1 MVLSAR
7 QDQIPPQGQPDQ
19 PDRRAPRGLMPL
31 LMLGNTA
38 MYTLYIGVGGVL
50 LPLQIEQIDEAH
62 KVALLGLVSG
72 VSAVFATLFNP
83 VAGALSDR
91 SGRRNPWILGG
102 GLAAVGAMALLGAVD
117 TVLLVTIAWCVGQAV
132 MNVFQAALTSVVPD
146 RVPLSARGRA
156 SAAVGL
162 GMPIGATIGA
172 LLGSAF
178 ADRVGTGYLV
188 LGAFVAL
195 SAVLFTSLAREK
207 PLPGARSAGA
217 ATERVPLKG
226 QFAAFLGALRHHDF
240 RWAFIGRA
248 LLVLGY
254 FCVFGY
260 QLYILQDHIDLPA
273 GIEPEGAVAI
283 LTPVNALAMAL
294 STVVGGVLSDRL
306 DRRKAFVALSAVIS
320 AVALLIPAVSPTW
333 TAMIVFAALN
343 GLGFGCFMAVDNALV
358 SMILPSAEDAARD
371 LGVLN
376 MAQAGPQI
384 LAPFAASVIV
394 SLCGGGQGGGYTALF
409 IAGAALSLLG
419 ALAVR
424 PIRGVR

>member
-1 MVLSAR
+1 MALSAR
-7 QDQIPPQGQPDQ
+7 QDQIPP
-19 PDRRAPRGLMPL
+19 PDRPAGTPRGLMPL
-31 LMLGNTA
+31 LLVGNTA
-38 MYTLYIGVGGVL
+38 MFTLYIGVGGVL
-50 LPLQIEQIDEAH
+50 LPLQIERIDEAD
-62 KVALLGLVSG
+62 KVAMLGLVSG

-91 SGRRNPWILGG
+91 SGRRNPWILGS
-102 GLAAVGAMALLGAVD
+102 GLAAVGAMALLGGVD

-132 MNVFQAALTSVVPD
+132 VNVFQAALTSVVPD
-146 RVPLSARGRA
+146 RVPLSARGKA

-162 GMPIGATIGA
+162 GMPLGSTIGA

-178 ADRVGTGYLV
+178 ADHIRTGYLV

-195 SAVLFTSLAREK
+195 AAVLFTSFAREK
-207 PLPGARSAGA
+207 PPTTTDRAEKA
-217 ATERVPLKG
+217 PLKR

-260 QLYILQDHIDLPA
+260 QLYILQDHIALPS
-273 GIEPEGAVAI
+273 GISPEGAVAI
-283 LTPVNALAMAL
+283 LTPVNAVAMAL

-306 DRRKAFVALSAVIS
+306 NRRKLFVALSAVIS
-320 AVALLIPAVSPTW
+320 AVALIVPAVSPTW
-333 TAMIVFAALN
+333 PAMIVFAVLN

-409 IAGAALSLLG
+409 IAGAVLSLLG

>member
-1 MVLSAR
+1 MPLSAR
-7 QDQIPPQGQPDQ
+7 QEQAFPS
-19 PDRRAPRGLMPL
+19 DRAARVPRGLMPL

-38 MYTLYIGVGGVL
+38 MFTLYIGVGGVL
-50 LPLQIEQIDEAH
+50 LPLQIEQIDKAD

-102 GLAAVGAMALLGAVD
+102 GLAAVGAMALLGGAG

-162 GMPIGATIGA
+162 GMPIGSTIGA

-178 ADRVGTGYLV
+178 ADRLGTGYLV

-195 SAVLFTSLAREK
+195 SAVLFTSFAREK
-207 PLPGARSAGA
+207 PLPAVARA
-217 ATERVPLKG
+217 EQVPLKR
-226 QFAAFLGALRHHDF
+226 QFAAFLSALRHHDF

-260 QLYILQDHIDLPA
+260 QLYILQDHIVLPP
-273 GIEPEGAVAI
+273 GIEPEAAIAI
-283 LTPVNALAMAL
+283 LAPVNAAAMAL

-306 DRRKAFVALSAVIS
+306 DRRKLFVALSAVIS
-320 AVALLIPAVSPTW
+320 AVALTVPALSPTW
-333 TAMIVFAALN
+333 PAMLVFAVLN

-384 LAPFAASVIV
+384 LAPFVASVIV

-409 IAGAALSLLG
+409 LAGAVLSLLG